1 MAVFIGGG
9 LGSVLRFGISE
20 IVRHYFSGN
29 FPLAT
34 FISNL
39 LSCFLLGLMV
49 YYLNDKLQ
57 QQHLLK
63 LLLVIGVC
71 GGFSTFSSFSYE
83 TVTLFKDGNAML
95 AVANVLFSFLACFGI
110 VFYFLKNQ

>member
-1 MAVFIGGG
+1 
-9 LGSVLRFGISE
+9 
-20 IVRHYFSGN
+20 
-29 FPLAT
+29 
-34 FISNL
+34 
-39 LSCFLLGLMV
+39 
-49 YYLNDKLQ
+49 
-57 QQHLLK
+57 
-63 LLLVIGVC
+63 LVIGVC